1 MEWII
6 LHTSPGNEISVNAR
20 LITTFCGELE
30 QGINSTAITFMN
42 GHKILVTE
50 SYDEVKALL
59 SGGK

>member
-6 LHTSPGNEISVNAR
+6 LHTSQGNEISVNAR
-20 LITTFCGELE
+20 LITVFGGQIEE
-30 QGINSTAITFMN
+30 GVNSTAITFMN